1 MTDKKVIQKAVAKVG
16 RYKVDDGFHQ
26 FIFGNIN
33 TGVVCTK
40 GFNER
45 SLDWGFEMLMEHYN
59 IVIDVEDKWF
69 SITNYNSIKGLL
81 FSHAF
86 AKAFW
91 GEKTEYIELAG
102 RLCDDVP
109 IWQYELQKMVLEKNP
124 IDYLRK
130 FVETGFVKGETK
142 LVGGRFFREDGGYED
157 KLI

>member
-16 RYKVDDGFHQ
+16 RYEVDDGFHQ
-26 FIFGNIN
+26 FIFGNIS

-45 SLDWGFEMLMEHYN
+45 RLDWGFKMLMEHYN

-91 GEKTEYIELAG
+91 KSGDKIRVSHNYNIYEG
-102 RLCDDVP
+102 DRLTYNSKEIP
-109 IWQYELQKMVLEKNP
+109 IWQYHLQQMVLEPNP

-130 FVETGFVKGETK
+130 F
-142 LVGGRFFREDGGYED
+142 
-157 KLI
+157 I